1 MEALGAGPIFNSV
14 GTGSVGTNGLI
25 NPLTSSVGNNHYV
38 SGAFGGRAENF
49 RWDIPVVNTAKGTF
63 TLTLRQGNDT
73 NVRKQIIENH
83 ANLSFDPESSD
94 FILNKDPFTNSK
106 ILIAG
111 KNFGCGSSREH
122 APWALLDFGIT
133 CVISSSFA
141 DIFYSNCFKNGI
153 LPIIVD
159 EEKIKELSEYAN
171 RKEEISVDLKEEKI
185 VYGNNEIKFKIDS
198 FKKKC
203 LLEGLDDIALSLNK
217 SDKIKSFE
225 QKLKSSK
232 PWIISD

>member
-1 MEALGAGPIFNSV
+1 MTLESIKISMQKFSTLKSIPAYLPIVNIDTDMIIPKQFLKTIKRTGLGKNLFFEMRYDDSGKE
-14 GTGSVGTNGLI
+14 I
-25 NPLTSSVGNNHYV
+25 N
-38 SGAFGGRAENF
+38 
-49 RWDIPVVNTAKGTF
+49 
-63 TLTLRQGNDT
+63 
-73 NVRKQIIENH
+73 
-83 ANLSFDPESSD
+83 D
-94 FILNKDPFTNSK
+94 FILNKTPYDNAK

-153 LPIIVD
+153 LPIILA

-171 RKEEISVDLKEEKI
+171 RKEEISIDLSEEKI
-185 VYGNNEIKFKIDS
+185 IYGNSEIKFKIDS

-203 LLEGLDDIALSLNK
+203 LLEGLDDIALSLKKSNK
-217 SDKIKSFE
+217 IENFE
-225 QKLKSSK
+225 KDLKNKK
-232 PWIISD
+232 PWIFND

>member
-1 MEALGAGPIFNSV
+1 MMLGNIKNKMQKFNKLKSIPAYLPIVNIDTDMIIPKQFLKTIKR
-14 GTGSVGTNGLI
+14 TGLGKNLFFEMRYDDNGNKI
-25 NPLTSSVGNNHYV
+25 
-38 SGAFGGRAENF
+38 
-49 RWDIPVVNTAKGTF
+49 D
-63 TLTLRQGNDT
+63 
-73 NVRKQIIENH
+73 
-83 ANLSFDPESSD
+83 D
-94 FILNKDPFTNSK
+94 FILNQDPFTNSK